1 MNLRP
6 FTSTERSA
14 DADVPLREEARGT
27 TVFPAIVLQPAPVV
41 LAVVLAVFPA
51 IVLQPAPV
59 VLAVVLAVFP
69 AIVLQPAPVVLVD
82 RVVVDRVERPARRV
96 ELTTR
101 AIVRILIPIVNG
113 PDANGEGLCVP
124 RR

>member
-1 MNLRP
+1 MRP

-27 TVFPAIVLQPAPVV
+27 TVFPAIVL
-41 LAVVLAVFPA
+41 AVVLAVFPA
-51 IVLQPAPV
+51 I

-101 AIVRILIPIVNG
+101 AIVRILIPIVYG